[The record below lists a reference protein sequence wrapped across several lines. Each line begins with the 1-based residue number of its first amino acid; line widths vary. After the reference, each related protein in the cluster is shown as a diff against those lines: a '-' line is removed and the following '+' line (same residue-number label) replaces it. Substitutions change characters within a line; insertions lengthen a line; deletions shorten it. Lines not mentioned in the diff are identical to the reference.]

1 MKLAIISHTEHY
13 LADGQIVGLGPTVR
27 EINQLLDVFEEI
39 WHVAVLQPG
48 TAPASALPYNSDKI
62 HFVPLKP
69 TGGPNW
75 SHKWTALWHI
85 PEVLATVRRTLQK
98 VDCFQFRAPTG
109 IGNVLIPYLSIF
121 CKKPGWFKYAG
132 NWVQTNAPLGYR
144 WQRFW
149 LAKLQKR
156 PVTLNGRW
164 PGQAPHL
171 HAFEN
176 PCMSEREWEETQKRS
191 QNKRFD
197 AGLTLCFVGSL
208 TPNKGAVQMLEAIS
222 KLDKPL
228 FEKVLIAG
236 DGPQRTELE
245 MLAQKCPVEVELLGF
260 QDRNQLNEI
269 YTQSHFLL
277 LPSENEGFPK
287 VIAEAAAHGCIP
299 IVTDVSCIG
308 QYVRE
313 RENGFLLPNNSTHS
327 IQDQLEKIRLLTQY
341 FPAISAEASVLAQ
354 AFTYER
360 YRNRILE
367 MMAV

>member
-13 LADGQIVGLGPTVR
+13 QTDGQIVGLGPTVR
-27 EINQLLDVFEEI
+27 EINHLLDVFEEI

-48 TAPASALPYNSDKI
+48 TAPASALPYHSDKI

-69 TGGPNW
+69 SGGPTW
-75 SHKWTALWHI
+75 SHKWKALWQM
-85 PEVLATVRRTLQK
+85 PEVLATVRQTLQQ

-109 IGNVLIPYLSIF
+109 IGNVVIPYLSLF

-132 NWVQTNAPLGYR
+132 NWAQQNAPIGYR
-144 WQRFW
+144 WQRYW
-149 LAKLQKR
+149 LEKLQKR
-156 PVTLNGRW
+156 PVTLNGHW
-164 PGQAPHL
+164 PGHAPHL

-176 PCMSEREWEETQKRS
+176 PCLSEKEWEEAQERS

-208 TPNKGAVQMLEAIS
+208 TPNKGAVQMLKAIS

-236 DGPQRTELE
+236 DGPQRAELE
-245 MLAQKCPVEVELLGF
+245 ILAKKCPIEVELLGL
-260 QDRNQLNEI
+260 QDRNQLNEV
-269 YTQSHFLL
+269 YAQAHFIL

-308 QYVRE
+308 QYIHQA
-313 RENGFLLPNNSTHS
+313 ENGFLLPDNSMRS
-327 IQDQLEKIRLLTQY
+327 IQAQLEGIRPLTHH
-341 FPAISAEASVLAQ
+341 FPALGAAVRELSR

-360 YRNRILE
+360 YQNRIRTL
-367 MMAV
+367 MAP